1 MKKSYIWLGI
11 IILMLASLASFRFYK
26 LHSVAQSIHFQT
38 IKLEKNEPIRTKNGI
53 TIQANQIG
61 TFKKEELTYQK
72 FKLGITNHSDKK
84 LEIKLDELY
93 LSNQAFAT
101 SIPISYEP
109 LQKDD
114 HTIKWGTQ
122 IHLKPSQD
130 GQYEMAIPILPS
142 FYQTVTGK
150 LKLYLHYR
158 FLDEAANQMID
169 YELALQ

>member
-11 IILMLASLASFRFYK
+11 IILILASLASFRFYK

-38 IKLEKNEPIRTKNGI
+38 IKLAKNGPIRTKSGI

-61 TFKKEELTYQK
+61 TLKKEELTYQK

-101 SIPISYEP
+101 SIPVSYES

-114 HTIKWGTQ
+114 RTIKWGTQ
-122 IHLKPSQD
+122 IHLKPGQD
-130 GQYEMAIPILPS
+130 GQYEMVIPILPS

-150 LKLYLHYR
+150 LQLYLHYR
-158 FLDEAANQMID
+158 FLDVAANQIVD
-169 YELALQ
+169 YEQALQ